1 MGTIPPPTAF
11 NARIRTR
18 QLLLLDALGRL
29 GVLRRAAAELNMTQ
43 PTATQLLQQLEE
55 SLGVTLFN
63 RQSRGMEPT
72 VFGEV
77 MIRHARSIVGDLAY
91 AREELCGLS
100 EGVLGKVSLGA
111 VSGAVPHLIGPAIAR
126 LKSEA
131 PRLKVSI
138 LVESSDVLLRSLLQ
152 SELDVVLGRIVAG
165 FNIVDFHLE
174 LLREEPMCIVANA
187 DHPLARRK
195 SLAMADL
202 MGETWILQP
211 PGGAVRRSMEFVWQ
225 DLGITTLPDILE
237 TSSILLTTALLQ
249 HTGMVSVVPVD
260 VAEHYAS
267 VGIAVLPVSTRVKM
281 ERLAIM
287 TRRNAALSPAVEAF
301 LTALRSVH
309 ARRHRPQAAD

>member
-1 MGTIPPPTAF
+1 MGTIPTPTAF

-18 QLLLLDALGRL
+18 HLLLLDALGRS

-77 MIRHARSIVGDLAY
+77 MIRHARSIVGDLAS
-91 AREELCGLS
+91 AREELSGLS
-100 EGVLGKVSLGA
+100 EGALGKVSLGA
-111 VSGAVPHLIGPAIAR
+111 VSGSVPSLVGPAIAR
-126 LKSEA
+126 LKTEA
-131 PRLKVSI
+131 PRLKVAVLI
-138 LVESSDVLLRSLLQ
+138 ESSDVLLRSLLQ
-152 SELDVVLGRIVAG
+152 GELEVVLGRIVAG
-165 FNIVDFHLE
+165 FNIEDFRLE

-187 DHPLARRK
+187 EHPLARREG
-195 SLAMADL
+195 LDMADL

-211 PGGAVRRSMEFVWQ
+211 AGGAVRRSMEFVWQ
-225 DLGITTLPDILE
+225 DLGLTILPDILE
-237 TSSILLTTALLQ
+237 TSSILLTTALLR
-249 HTGMVSVVPVD
+249 HTSMISVVPVD

-267 VGIAVLPVSTRVKM
+267 VGIAVLPVNTRVKM

-301 LTALRSVH
+301 LAVLRNVH
-309 ARRHRPQAAD
+309 AQRHGPQAAD

>member
-1 MGTIPPPTAF
+1 MGTIPTPTAF

-18 QLLLLDALGRL
+18 HLLLLDALGRS

-55 SLGVTLFN
+55 SLGLSLFN

-77 MIRHARSIVGDLAY
+77 MIRHARSIIGDLAY
-91 AREELCGLS
+91 AREELSGLS
-100 EGVLGKVSLGA
+100 EGALGKVSLGA
-111 VSGAVPHLIGPAIAR
+111 VSGSVPNLVGPAIAR
-126 LKSEA
+126 LKREA
-131 PRLKVSI
+131 PRLKVTVLI
-138 LVESSDVLLRSLLQ
+138 ESSDVLLRALLQ
-152 SELDVVLGRIVAG
+152 GELDVVLGRIVAG
-165 FNIVDFHLE
+165 FDIEDFRLE

-187 DHPLARRK
+187 NHPLARRE
-195 SLAMADL
+195 SLDMANL

-211 PGGAVRRSMEFVWQ
+211 AGGAVRRSMEFVWQ
-225 DLGITTLPDILE
+225 DLGFTTLPDILE

-249 HTGMVSVVPVD
+249 HTSMISVVPVD

-267 VGIAVLPVSTRVKM
+267 VGIAVLPVNTRVKM

-301 LTALRSVH
+301 LAVLRNVH
-309 ARRHRPQAAD
+309 AQRHGPQAAD